1 MPSLMLLYRNMLR
14 CNKLIEMKTFT
25 KYIFITLLL
34 IATSYGANAQGIP
47 RNSFRQGNVP
57 VNRQQNFGS
66 ANNGNGLQRVQAIK
80 EDFLGKKL
88 QLSSDEAARFWPVYK
103 RYQDEVTEVLRM
115 KRLNN
120 SDAQA
125 NGREQVKKNL
135 EYDSRLVDIRR
146 RYNEEFM
153 KILPPEKVSL
163 LYKGEREF
171 NDELIRK
178 INEH

>member
-1 MPSLMLLYRNMLR
+1 
-14 CNKLIEMKTFT
+14 MKTFN
-25 KYIFITLLL
+25 KYIFITLLM
-34 IATSYGANAQGIP
+34 IATGYGAKAQGFP
-47 RNSFRQGNVP
+47 RNSFRPGNAP
-57 VNRQQNFGS
+57 TNRQSFGPS
-66 ANNGNGLQRVQAIK
+66 ANGGGLQKVQAIK
-80 EDFLGKKL
+80 EDFLSKKL
-88 QLSSDEAARFWPVYK
+88 QLCSDEAARFWPVYRK
-103 RYQDEVTEVLRM
+103 YQDEVSDVLRM

-135 EYDSRLVDIRR
+135 EYDSKLVDIRR
-146 RYNEEFM
+146 HYNEEFM

>member
-1 MPSLMLLYRNMLR
+1 
-14 CNKLIEMKTFT
+14 MKTFT
-25 KYIFITLLL
+25 KYIFITFLL
-34 IATSYGANAQGIP
+34 IATGYGAGAQGIP
-47 RNSFRQGNVP
+47 RNSFRQGNAP
-57 VNRQQNFGS
+57 NNRQNFGP
-66 ANNGNGLQRVQAIK
+66 ANGNGLQKVQAIK

-88 QLSSDEAARFWPVYK
+88 QLTSDEEARFWPVYR
-103 RYQDEVTEVLRM
+103 RYQDEVTEVLRL

-125 NGREQVKKNL
+125 NGRDQVRKNL
-135 EYDSRLVDIRR
+135 EYDGKLVDIRR
-146 RYNEEFM
+146 HYNEEFM

>member
-1 MPSLMLLYRNMLR
+1 
-14 CNKLIEMKTFT
+14 MKTFT
-25 KYIFITLLL
+25 KYIFTTFLL
-34 IATSYGANAQGIP
+34 IATGYGAVAQGFP

-57 VNRQQNFGS
+57 VNRQSFNRP
-66 ANNGNGLQRVQAIK
+66 GNTEGLQKVQAIK

-88 QLSSDEAARFWPVYK
+88 QLSSDEAARFWPVYRK
-103 RYQDEVTEVLRM
+103 YQEEVTELLRM

-125 NGREQVKKNL
+125 NGRDQVRKNL
-135 EYDSRLVDIRR
+135 EYDSKLVDIRR